1 MADESI
7 ITPAMHKLVGH
18 ATPPET
24 VEIER
29 GAIVRF
35 AEAVGDTNPLFNGGQ
50 AASSAGSGG
59 IVAPPTFLRSLPGN
73 VPQLPDAETVPRVLD
88 GGSAWEYFEPVRPG
102 DRITM
107 VRRLESLTERE
118 GRLGVM
124 ILGVYVVEYTNQDGV
139 LVATQRSTIIRH

>member
-1 MADESI
+1 MRRLCPGCW
-7 ITPAMHKLVGH
+7 T
-18 ATPPET
+18 
-24 VEIER
+24 
-29 GAIVRF
+29 
-35 AEAVGDTNPLFNGGQ
+35 
-50 AASSAGSGG
+50 AAA
-59 IVAPPTFLRSLPGN
+59 PGN
-73 VPQLPDAETVPRVLD
+73 T
-88 GGSAWEYFEPVRPG
+88 SKPVRPG